1 MSKSILKIGRCSQL
15 GHLTTDLES
24 ITSKQ
29 LESLDALLERK
40 EEAKTNPK
48 KALTDNMKVSL
59 AELIEKRDKPDE
71 LLLVITHL
79 EGVLEMFFG
88 LLHNKEIR
96 EDALRVLGIVNN
108 KMYFKNKTAVVN
120 DFITGMADGKRNNR

>member
-1 MSKSILKIGRCSQL
+1 LEGRCSQL

-29 LESLDALLERK
+29 LESLDALLER
-40 EEAKTNPK
+40 EERLKRTLK

-71 LLLVITHL
+71 LPPGASHL
-79 EGVLEMFFG
+79 EGVFRDVFWSKK
-88 LLHNKEIR
+88 NYSIINIWIKEIYAR
-96 EDALRVLGIVNN
+96 DALRVLGIVN
-108 KMYFKNKTAVVN
+108 KNVLQKQ
-120 DFITGMADGKRNNR
+120 DSSS